1 MTVRETCL
9 IEVKNES
16 QIYRGEL
23 HDVQDFA
30 FSVLITL
37 QLSAKHFSI
46 LPLYFM
52 KREDNVEKRWILKL
66 ILNFGGGPSETSKLS
81 FLKLSLSLSLKSH
94 FPQNGKQRWIF
105 SLWRWFWCSH
115 NYNWL
120 LDKMDKECKR
130 VLTLRFEN
138 IRNKDKKDYRKRVSC
153 VIARTLMSLVIVYRA
168 ATYQ

>member
-30 FSVLITL
+30 FSVLITH
-37 QLSAKHFSI
+37 QLSRKHFFI

-52 KREDNVEKRWILKL
+52 KRKDNVEKRWILKL

-94 FPQNGKQRWIF
+94 FPQNGKLRWIF

-120 LDKMDKECKR
+120 LDKMDKEYKR

-153 VIARTLMSLVIVYRA
+153 VIEER
-168 ATYQ
+168 